1 MKIVGGLDKVQL
13 HSNNDF
19 DLDVDR
25 EAVEPAVDVDHVET
39 ILK

>member
-1 MKIVGGLDKVQL
+1 MKIVGRLDEVQL
-13 HSNNDF
+13 HSNSDR